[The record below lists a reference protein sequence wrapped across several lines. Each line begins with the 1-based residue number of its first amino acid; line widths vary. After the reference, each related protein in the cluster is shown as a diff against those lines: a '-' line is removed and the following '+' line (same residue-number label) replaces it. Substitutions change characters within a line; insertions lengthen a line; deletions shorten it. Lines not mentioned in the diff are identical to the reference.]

1 MAPIPEAT
9 VLVWVPSGRP
19 ENPKAGERSNLVA
32 TLAFLGRGLMGAPMA
47 TRLLE
52 ARHDVTVWNRT
63 GRRTRTGRTPAP
75 PDLSVDRAQASR
87 PEQPSEPT

>member
-9 VLVWVPSGRP
+9 LLVWVPSGRP

-52 ARHDVTVWNRT
+52 ARHDV
-63 GRRTRTGRTPAP
+63 
-75 PDLSVDRAQASR
+75 
-87 PEQPSEPT
+87 